1 MRHEGSCLCGGIQF
15 GVSSPLPGII
25 QCHCSLCRKSSGAA
39 GIATL
44 SVPASQFSWICG
56 EDLVATYERP
66 TGYGNVFCKVCGSPA
81 PEAHPVRQRYRIPAG
96 LLTDSAELRVAE
108 HIYVGSKAH
117 WEVIAGDAPRF
128 DEDSPS

>member
-1 MRHEGSCLCGGIQF
+1 MRVAAFAAAFSS
-15 GVSSPLPGII
+15 SSPVRYRGLYNVIA
-25 QCHCSLCRKSSGAA
+25 HCAGKSSGAA

-44 SVPASQFSWICG
+44 NVPASQFSWICG
-56 EDLVATYERP
+56 EDLVSTYDRP

-96 LLTDSAELRVAE
+96 LLTDSAELRVAD

-117 WEVIAGDAPRF
+117 WDVIAGDAPRF